1 LPTVERGLRRM
12 ISFLLQPSAN
22 PINTSID
29 PVLLTNIRILG
40 GIVIVL
46 WALELIDTL
55 LLGGRLNRFGIHPRK
70 PRGIFGIFFAPL
82 LHGDLQHLVANTLPL
97 LVMCGLILFRSQQT
111 FVIVTTLVWFASGLG
126 VWLFGG
132 SRTNHIGASG
142 LVFGYLGFLLLQGY
156 FERSLISIGLAVLVG
171 IFYGSLLW
179 GMLPIQRGRSWQ
191 SHLFGFFGG
200 GLAARCL
207 PELNQFVVRVIEQ
220 LRLLQIVN

>member
-1 LPTVERGLRRM
+1 M
-12 ISFLLQPSAN
+12 INFLLQTSAN
-22 PINTSID
+22 PIETSID

-46 WALELIDTL
+46 WVLELIDTL
-55 LLGGRLNRFGIHPRK
+55 VLGGRLNRLGIHLRK
-70 PRGIFGIFFAPL
+70 ARGIFGIFFAPS
-82 LHGDLQHLVANTLPL
+82 LHGDLQHLAANTLPL
-97 LVMCGLILFRSQQT
+97 AVMCGLILFRSQQT
-111 FVIVTTLVWFASGLG
+111 FVIVTILVWLVSGLG

-156 FERSLISIGLAVLVG
+156 FERSLISIVLAVLVG
-171 IFYGSLLW
+171 IFYGGLLW

-191 SHLFGFFGG
+191 SHLFGFLGG

-207 PELNQFVVRVIEQ
+207 PELNQFVAAASEQ
-220 LRLLQIVN
+220 LRLLQTVN